1 MIIKKG
7 LMVAISVSRFPIVMD
22 GRTFMHQTAYL
33 AVQFCMNSIL
43 HHRILAFAVFAFH
56 LTPSTYAFIL
66 IYFLCLKRE
75 KSPTCRSEKNSKE
88 KNIVPR
94 KNISSTVAKTKCNYE
109 KEMEAAL
116 EAAD

>member
-1 MIIKKG
+1 MILKKV

-22 GRTFMHQTAYL
+22 GRAFMHQTAYL
-33 AVQFCMNSIL
+33 AVKFCMNSIL

-88 KNIVPR
+88 KNNSLQFIAIIL
-94 KNISSTVAKTKCNYE
+94 N
-109 KEMEAAL
+109 
-116 EAAD
+116 